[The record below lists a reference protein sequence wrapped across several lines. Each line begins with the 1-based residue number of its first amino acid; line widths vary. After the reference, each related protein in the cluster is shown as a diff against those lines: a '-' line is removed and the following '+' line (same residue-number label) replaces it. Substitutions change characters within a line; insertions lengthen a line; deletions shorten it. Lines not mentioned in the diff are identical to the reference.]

1 MCAYDVSGEEA
12 DEVTCRDFMRQV
24 LGFSTQHKVK
34 RVRGRRRA
42 LSAREG
48 EEGEGEEG
56 EGAVTSS
63 SWKETLADMVR
74 QLTDQEDE
82 EGPQLPPE

>member
-1 MCAYDVSGEEA
+1 M
-12 DEVTCRDFMRQV
+12 TCRDFMRQV

-56 EGAVTSS
+56 GEGGVTSS

-74 QLTDQEDE
+74 QLTDQEDDGHLDE